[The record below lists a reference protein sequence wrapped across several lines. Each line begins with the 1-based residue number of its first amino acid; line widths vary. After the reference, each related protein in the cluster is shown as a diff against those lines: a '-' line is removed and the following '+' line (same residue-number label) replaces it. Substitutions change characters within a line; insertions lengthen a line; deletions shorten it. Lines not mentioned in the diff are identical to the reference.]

1 MKSNNVIKK
10 IKDVLNLNEEVKLEQ
25 AKLDN
30 GTVIEA
36 DAFESGNEVFIVT
49 EDEKVALPIGE
60 YALEDGKI
68 LVVAEEGLISEIKDD
83 EAEEEPNEALKDAAD
98 DLAKEVQEVEAKEE
112 EKEEMGYATK
122 EELAEVKSMIE
133 EIKAMLEPKED
144 LSADDLG
151 NLLTEELAKHEKVE
165 LNEIPVEVQAELNE
179 PSAEPIVSNP
189 EVHKTIS
196 KFSVSKNRKSTTID
210 RVMSRLNN

>member
-1 MKSNNVIKK
+1 MKSNNVIEK

-68 LVVAEEGLISEIKDD
+68 LVVAEDGLISEIKDA
-83 EAEEEPNEALKDAAD
+83 EAEEETEE
-98 DLAKEVQEVEAKEE
+98 EVEEVEAAKEDE
-112 EKEEMGYATK
+112 EEMGYATK
-122 EELAEVKSMIE
+122 EELAEVKDMIE

-144 LSADDLG
+144 LSSDDLG

>member
-1 MKSNNVIKK
+1 MKSNNVIEK

-36 DAFESGNEVFIVT
+36 DSFESGVEVFIVT
-49 EDEKVALPIGE
+49 EDEKVALPVGE
-60 YALEDGKI
+60 YDLEDGKI
-68 LVVAEEGLISEIKDD
+68 LVVVEDGLISEIKD
-83 EAEEEPNEALKDAAD
+83 AETEEVEET
-98 DLAKEVQEVEAKEE
+98 EVEEVEEVEASEE
-112 EKEEMGYATK
+112 ESLGYATK

-144 LSADDLG
+144 LSEDLG

-165 LNEIPVEVQAELNE
+165 LNEVPEEVQAELNE

-189 EVHKTIS
+189 EGNKAIS

>member
-1 MKSNNVIKK
+1 MKSNNVIEK

-49 EDEKVALPIGE
+49 EDEKVALPVGE

-68 LVVAEEGLISEIKDD
+68 LVVAEEGIISEIKDA
-83 EAEEEPNEALKDAAD
+83 EAEEETE
-98 DLAKEVQEVEAKEE
+98 EVEEVEAQE
-112 EKEEMGYATK
+112 EEMGYATK

>member
-1 MKSNNVIKK
+1 MKSNNVIEK

-60 YALEDGKI
+60 YSLEDGKI
-68 LVVAEEGLISEIKDD
+68 LVVAEEGLISEIKDA
-83 EAEEEPNEALKDAAD
+83 EAEEETE
-98 DLAKEVQEVEAKEE
+98 EVEEVEAKEE

-122 EELAEVKSMIE
+122 EELAEVKDMIE

-144 LSADDLG
+144 LSSDDLG
-151 NLLTEELAKHEKVE
+151 NLLTEELAKHERVE

>member
-1 MKSNNVIKK
+1 MKSNKVIEQ
-10 IKDVLNLNEEVKLEQ
+10 IKNVLNLNEEVKLEQ

-36 DAFESGNEVFIVT
+36 DAFESGVEVFIVT

-68 LVVAEEGLISEIKDD
+68 LVVAEEGIISEIKDA
-83 EAEEEPNEALKDAAD
+83 EVEEETE
-98 DLAKEVQEVEAKEE
+98 EVEEVEAAKEE
-112 EKEEMGYATK
+112 EMAYATK

-151 NLLTEELAKHEKVE
+151 NLLTEELAKHERVE

>member
-1 MKSNNVIKK
+1 MKSNNVIEK

-68 LVVAEEGLISEIKDD
+68 LVVSEEGIIAEIKDA
-83 EAEEEPNEALKDAAD
+83 EAEEVE
-98 DLAKEVQEVEAKEE
+98 EVEEVEAKEE

-189 EVHKTIS
+189 EVKKTIS

>member
-1 MKSNNVIKK
+1 MKSNSVIEK

-36 DAFESGNEVFIVT
+36 DAFESGVEVFIVT
-49 EDEKVALPIGE
+49 EDEKVALPVGE
-60 YALEDGKI
+60 YALEDGKL
-68 LVVAEEGLISEIKDD
+68 LVVTEEGIISEIK
-83 EAEEEPNEALKDAAD
+83 EAEEETE
-98 DLAKEVQEVEAKEE
+98 EVEAQE
-112 EKEEMGYATK
+112 EEMGYATK

-165 LNEIPVEVQAELNE
+165 LNEIPVEVQAELNQ

>member
-1 MKSNNVIKK
+1 MSMKSNKVIEQ
-10 IKDVLNLNEEVKLEQ
+10 IKNVLNLNEEVKLEQ

-36 DAFESGNEVFIVT
+36 DAFESGVEVFIVT
-49 EDEKVALPIGE
+49 EDEKVALPVGD

-68 LVVAEEGLISEIKDD
+68 LVVAEEGIISEIKDA
-83 EAEEEPNEALKDAAD
+83 EVEEETE
-98 DLAKEVQEVEAKEE
+98 EVEEVEAAEE
-112 EKEEMGYATK
+112 QEMAYATK

-196 KFSVSKNRKSTTID
+196 KFSVSKNRKRTTID
-210 RVMSRLNN
+210 RVMAKLNN

>member
-1 MKSNNVIKK
+1 MKSNNVIEK

-36 DAFESGNEVFIVT
+36 DSFESGVEVFIVT
-49 EDEKVALPIGE
+49 EDEKVALPVGDYI
-60 YALEDGKI
+60 LEDGKI
-68 LVVAEEGLISEIKDD
+68 LVVAEEGVISEIKDA
-83 EAEEEPNEALKDAAD
+83 EAEEETEE
-98 DLAKEVQEVEAKEE
+98 EVEEVEAAEE
-112 EKEEMGYATK
+112 EEESLGYATK
-122 EELAEVKSMIE
+122 EELAEVKDMIE

-144 LSADDLG
+144 LSEDLG
-151 NLLTEELAKHEKVE
+151 NLLTEELAKHERVE
-165 LNEIPVEVQAELNE
+165 LNEVPVEVQAELNE

-189 EVHKTIS
+189 EVNKAIS

>member
-1 MKSNNVIKK
+1 MKSNNVIEK

-60 YALEDGKI
+60 YALEDGKL
-68 LVVAEEGLISEIKDD
+68 LVVAEEGIISEIKDA
-83 EAEEEPNEALKDAAD
+83 EAEEETE
-98 DLAKEVQEVEAKEE
+98 EVEEVEAQE
-112 EKEEMGYATK
+112 EEMGYATK

>member
-1 MKSNNVIKK
+1 MKSNNVIEK

-36 DAFESGNEVFIVT
+36 DSFESGVEVFIVT
-49 EDEKVALPIGE
+49 EDEKVALPIGG
-60 YALEDGKI
+60 YTLEDGKI
-68 LVVAEEGLISEIKDD
+68 LVVAEEGVISEIKDA
-83 EAEEEPNEALKDAAD
+83 EAEEETEE
-98 DLAKEVQEVEAKEE
+98 EVEEVEAAEE
-112 EKEEMGYATK
+112 EEESLGYATK
-122 EELAEVKSMIE
+122 EELAEVKDMIE

-144 LSADDLG
+144 LSEDLG

-165 LNEIPVEVQAELNE
+165 LNEVPVEVQAELNE

-189 EVHKTIS
+189 EVNKAIS

-210 RVMSRLNN
+210 RVMARLNN

>member
-1 MKSNNVIKK
+1 MKSNNVIEK

-49 EDEKVALPIGE
+49 EDEKVALPVGE

-68 LVVAEEGLISEIKDD
+68 LVVAEEGIIAEIKDA
-83 EAEEEPNEALKDAAD
+83 EAEEETE
-98 DLAKEVQEVEAKEE
+98 EVEEVEAKEE
-112 EKEEMGYATK
+112 EEMGYATK

-189 EVHKTIS
+189 EVNKTIS
-196 KFSVSKNRKSTTID
+196 KFSVSKNRKTTTID
-210 RVMSRLNN
+210 RVMARLNN

>member
-1 MKSNNVIKK
+1 MKSNNVIEK

-30 GTVIEA
+30 GTVIET

-49 EDEKVALPIGE
+49 EDEKVALPVGE

-68 LVVAEEGLISEIKDD
+68 LVVAEEGIIAEIKDA
-83 EAEEEPNEALKDAAD
+83 EAEEETE
-98 DLAKEVQEVEAKEE
+98 EVEEVEAKEE
-112 EKEEMGYATK
+112 EEMGYATK

>member
-1 MKSNNVIKK
+1 MKSNNVIEK

-36 DAFESGNEVFIVT
+36 DSFESGVEVFIVT
-49 EDEKVALPIGE
+49 EDEKVALPVGDYI
-60 YALEDGKI
+60 LEDGKI
-68 LVVAEEGLISEIKDD
+68 LVVAEEGVISEIKDA
-83 EAEEEPNEALKDAAD
+83 EAEEEVEETEEE
-98 DLAKEVQEVEAKEE
+98 EVEVEAAEE
-112 EKEEMGYATK
+112 EEESLGYATK
-122 EELAEVKSMIE
+122 EELAEVKDMIE

-144 LSADDLG
+144 LSENLG

-165 LNEIPVEVQAELNE
+165 LNEVPVEVQAELNE

-189 EVHKTIS
+189 EVNKAIS

-210 RVMSRLNN
+210 RVMARLNN

>member
-1 MKSNNVIKK
+1 MKSNNVIEK

-36 DAFESGNEVFIVT
+36 DAFESGVEVFIVT

-68 LVVAEEGLISEIKDD
+68 LVVTEEGLISEIKDA
-83 EAEEEPNEALKDAAD
+83 EAEEETE
-98 DLAKEVQEVEAKEE
+98 EVEEVEAQE
-112 EKEEMGYATK
+112 EEMGYATK

>member
-1 MKSNNVIKK
+1 MKSNNVIEK

-36 DAFESGNEVFIVT
+36 DAFESGVEVFIVT
-49 EDEKVALPIGE
+49 EDEKVALPVGE
-60 YALEDGKI
+60 YALEDGKL
-68 LVVAEEGLISEIKDD
+68 LVVAEEGIISEIKDA
-83 EAEEEPNEALKDAAD
+83 EAEEETE
-98 DLAKEVQEVEAKEE
+98 EVEEVEAQE
-112 EKEEMGYATK
+112 EEMGYATK

-179 PSAEPIVSNP
+179 PSAEPILSNP

>member
-1 MKSNNVIKK
+1 MKSNNVIEK

-36 DAFESGNEVFIVT
+36 DAFESGVEVFIVT

-68 LVVAEEGLISEIKDD
+68 LVVAEEGLISEIKDA
-83 EAEEEPNEALKDAAD
+83 EAEEEVEETEAE
-98 DLAKEVQEVEAKEE
+98 EVEVEAADEE
-112 EKEEMGYATK
+112 EKESLGYATK
-122 EELAEVKSMIE
+122 EELAEVKDMIE

-144 LSADDLG
+144 LSEDLG
-151 NLLTEELAKHEKVE
+151 NLLTEELAKHERVE
-165 LNEIPVEVQAELNE
+165 LNEVPVEVQAELNE

-189 EVHKTIS
+189 EVKKAIS

>member
-1 MKSNNVIKK
+1 MKSNKVIEQ
-10 IKDVLNLNEEVKLEQ
+10 IKNVLNLNEEVKLET
-25 AKLDN
+25 ANLDN

-68 LVVAEEGLISEIKDD
+68 LVVAEEGLIAEIKDA
-83 EAEEEPNEALKDAAD
+83 EAEEETE
-98 DLAKEVQEVEAKEE
+98 EEIEEVEAAEE
-112 EKEEMGYATK
+112 EESLGYATK
-122 EELAEVKSMIE
+122 EELAEVKDMIE

-144 LSADDLG
+144 LSEEVG
-151 NLLTEELAKHEKVE
+151 NLLTEELSKHELSEV
-165 LNEIPVEVQAELNE
+165 PVEVQAELNE

-189 EVHKTIS
+189 EGNKSIS

>member
-1 MKSNNVIKK
+1 MKSNNVIEK

-36 DAFESGNEVFIVT
+36 DAFESGVEVFIVT
-49 EDEKVALPIGE
+49 EDEKVALPVGE

-68 LVVAEEGLISEIKDD
+68 LVVAEEGVIAEITDA
-83 EAEEEPNEALKDAAD
+83 EAEEEVEETEAE
-98 DLAKEVQEVEAKEE
+98 EVEVEAAEE
-112 EKEEMGYATK
+112 EEMGYATK
-122 EELAEVKSMIE
+122 EELAEVKDMIE

-144 LSADDLG
+144 LSEDLG

-165 LNEIPVEVQAELNE
+165 LNEVPVEVQAELNE

-189 EVHKTIS
+189 EGNKSIS

>member
-1 MKSNNVIKK
+1 MKSNNVIEK

-25 AKLDN
+25 AKLDI

-36 DAFESGNEVFIVT
+36 DSFESGVEVFIVT

-60 YALEDGKI
+60 YILEDGKI
-68 LVVAEEGLISEIKDD
+68 LVVAEEGVIAEIKDAETEEEVEET
-83 EAEEEPNEALKDAAD
+83 EAEE
-98 DLAKEVQEVEAKEE
+98 VEVEAAEE
-112 EKEEMGYATK
+112 EEMGYATK
-122 EELAEVKSMIE
+122 EELAEVKDMIE

-144 LSADDLG
+144 LSEDLG
-151 NLLTEELAKHEKVE
+151 NLLTEELAKHERVE
-165 LNEIPVEVQAELNE
+165 LNEVPVEVQAELNE

-189 EVHKTIS
+189 EVNKAIS

>member
-1 MKSNNVIKK
+1 MKSNNVIEK

-36 DAFESGNEVFIVT
+36 DTFESGVEVFIVT
-49 EDEKVALPIGE
+49 EDEKVALPVGE
-60 YALEDGKI
+60 YALEDGKL
-68 LVVAEEGLISEIKDD
+68 LVVAEEGIISEIKDA
-83 EAEEEPNEALKDAAD
+83 EAEEETE
-98 DLAKEVQEVEAKEE
+98 EVEEVEAQE
-112 EKEEMGYATK
+112 EEMGYATK
-122 EELAEVKSMIE
+122 EELAEVKGMIE

>member
-1 MKSNNVIKK
+1 MKSNNVIEK

-49 EDEKVALPIGE
+49 EDEKVALPVGE
-60 YALEDGKI
+60 YALEDGKL
-68 LVVAEEGLISEIKDD
+68 LVVAEEGIISEIKDA
-83 EAEEEPNEALKDAAD
+83 EAEEETE
-98 DLAKEVQEVEAKEE
+98 EIEEVEAQE
-112 EKEEMGYATK
+112 EEMGYATK

-144 LSADDLG
+144 LSSDDLG

>member
-1 MKSNNVIKK
+1 MKSNNVIEK

-36 DAFESGNEVFIVT
+36 DSFESGVEVFIVT
-49 EDEKVALPIGE
+49 EDEKVALPVGDYI
-60 YALEDGKI
+60 LEDGKI
-68 LVVAEEGLISEIKDD
+68 LVVAEEGVISEIKDA
-83 EAEEEPNEALKDAAD
+83 EAEEETEEE
-98 DLAKEVQEVEAKEE
+98 EVEVEAAEE
-112 EKEEMGYATK
+112 EESLGYATK
-122 EELAEVKSMIE
+122 EELAEVKDMIE

-144 LSADDLG
+144 LSEDLG

-165 LNEIPVEVQAELNE
+165 LNEVPEEVQAELNE

-189 EVHKTIS
+189 EGNKAIS

-210 RVMSRLNN
+210 RVMARLNN

>member
-1 MKSNNVIKK
+1 MKSNNVIEK

-36 DAFESGNEVFIVT
+36 DSFESGVEVFIVT
-49 EDEKVALPIGE
+49 EDEKVALPIGG
-60 YALEDGKI
+60 YTLEDGKL
-68 LVVAEEGLISEIKDD
+68 LVVAEEGVIAEIKDA
-83 EAEEEPNEALKDAAD
+83 EAEEETEE
-98 DLAKEVQEVEAKEE
+98 EVEEVEAAEE
-112 EKEEMGYATK
+112 EEESLGYATK
-122 EELAEVKSMIE
+122 EELAEVKDMIE

-144 LSADDLG
+144 LSEDLG

-165 LNEIPVEVQAELNE
+165 LNEVPVEVQAELNE

-189 EVHKTIS
+189 EVNKAIS